1 MYYDVVVSVYEKV
14 GNNFIKNDN
23 DYYLQGGFK
32 TKAEAIEYI
41 DKSNIN
47 EYIYTYSDNEYPCIE
62 IVEYDD
68 YGSLLNII
76 SMSEGGLKMNNAER
90 LKVGDLV
97 IHFKHELDSLENQ
110 VKYLYLIKE
119 IAQHS
124 ETGEKL
130 VIYQNIIS
138 GIVYARPYDMFM
150 SVVDNKKYPT
160 VKSLY
165 RFTKWV

>member
-1 MYYDVVVSVYEKV
+1 
-14 GNNFIKNDN
+14 
-23 DYYLQGGFK
+23 
-32 TKAEAIEYI
+32 
-41 DKSNIN
+41 
-47 EYIYTYSDNEYPCIE
+47 
-62 IVEYDD
+62 
-68 YGSLLNII
+68 
-76 SMSEGGLKMNNAER
+76 MNNAER

-165 RFTKWV
+165 RMTKWV